1 MGKPQSWKYYCSWG
15 ALLCLTCTSL
25 PGQEAQEKLPF
36 VILKTK
42 ICKHKENSSI
52 LHVKAL
58 FDPVKC
64 KHAREG
70 NASSTFQMF
79 RGRPSNA
86 SSAYLP
92 IQDFSN
98 ASSAYLPSQGST
110 SRAFGNFSFGIGF
123 SKDDGRMSR
132 AEPLES
138 IDAQLSEQLFVNV
151 MVEGSLGDTELI
163 VRSCQLLDRQNTS
176 IGAYIIQEG
185 CLSNKTAEEVMMGN
199 SKEKIYSLRLSSVFT
214 ASELFVACEVQ
225 LCKNLSGSQHCLME
239 CGSSFRISHS
249 RNAVLETNIY
259 RISAGPIR
267 ITKDTSNRKNFPCG
281 NPKRI
286 TRGSKGRGM
295 FVNLNIQERT
305 SVKYI

>member
-25 PGQEAQEKLPF
+25 PGQEA
-36 VILKTK
+36 
-42 ICKHKENSSI
+42 
-52 LHVKAL
+52 
-58 FDPVKC
+58 
-64 KHAREG
+64 
-70 NASSTFQMF
+70 
-79 RGRPSNA
+79 
-86 SSAYLP
+86 
-92 IQDFSN
+92 QDFSN

-267 ITKDTSNRKNFPCG
+267 ITKDTSNTG
-281 NPKRI
+281 NYTALVI
-286 TRGSKGRGM
+286 GVVLGSTVVAVVVLLVKKS
-295 FVNLNIQERT
+295 FVGVRYQRRFLQ
-305 SVKYI
+305 Y